1 MITEVTI
8 TYKKTRHSLK
18 RDVCEYSQ
26 INFKNERWSVSID
39 DYGSS
44 RVHIRITKT
53 IKRRRYKSLQF
64 FYDCYCNV
72 LSNDMCLYYVNDPI
86 TNKKIQSRTKWF
98 IIEPIIK
105 EIYIQLK
112 D

>member
-1 MITEVTI
+1 MNVGA
-8 TYKKTRHSLK
+8 YL
-18 RDVCEYSQ
+18 
-26 INFKNERWSVSID
+26 F
-39 DYGSS
+39 SS
-44 RVHIRITKT
+44 RVQIRIAKT
-53 IKRRRYKSLQF
+53 VKRRRYKNLQF

-98 IIEPIIK
+98 TIEPMIK

-112 D
+112 DEILQIIKTPNKDENK